1 MIEIARFI
9 LAAIVAQT
17 HLWSLGMEWAGE
29 ISVFAFYTLSGYLM
43 TRVLNERY
51 GFTVRGTGA
60 FLLNRVLRLWPAYL
74 AIMALALIALRFLP
88 LDNFFRLIRVP
99 ISPVEIVTNLTILGQ
114 VGFDYVQWLPLA
126 KPLVTSWSL
135 SIEIVSYLLLALFFA
150 KSPARLWVFAGF
162 GVIAMAMSTAW
173 CAISPD
179 PGAYG
184 PYCFQNRYGVVQAGF
199 VPFAFGGLYYFH
211 RDAIADWIEKH
222 RGLSVCLLGGTLV
235 TILATEPAMA
245 AIGPMIG
252 IPALATFSSAR
263 LTATVAPFIGIP
275 LTWMLLSSA
284 QDARATRAQD
294 FFGRASYHLFIAHMP
309 IAAVLATGLHI
320 PTRSIVIYLATLAVA
335 LGFSVVLVPMERR
348 INRVRQ
354 KVTLMAPPSSSPGE
368 PAGGSVHVPHVVS
381 NSGRASKNSIR
392 AG

>member
-1 MIEIARFI
+1 MIEIARYI

-17 HLWSLGMEWAGE
+17 HLWSLGMEWTGE

-51 GFTVRGTGA
+51 GFTMRGIGA

-74 AIMALALIALRFLP
+74 VIMGLALIALRFLP
-88 LDNFFRLIRVP
+88 LDNFFQLIRMP
-99 ISPVEIVTNLTILGQ
+99 ISPLEIITNLTVLGQ

-135 SIEIVSYLLLALFFA
+135 SIEIVSYLLLALYFA
-150 KSPARLWVFAGF
+150 KSPSRLWAFAVL
-162 GVIAMAMSTAW
+162 GVIAMAISTAW
-173 CAISPD
+173 CATSPD

-199 VPFAFGGLYYFH
+199 IPFAFGGLYYFH
-211 RDAIADWIEKH
+211 RDPIADWIVRY
-222 RGLSVCLLGGTLV
+222 RGRSVCLLGGALV

-245 AIGPMIG
+245 VIGPMIG

-263 LTATVAPFIGIP
+263 LTATIAPFVGIP

-284 QDARATRAQD
+284 QDVRATSAQD

-309 IAAVLATGLHI
+309 IAAVLATGLHV
-320 PTRSIVIYLATLAVA
+320 PTRSISIYLATLAAA
-335 LGFSVVLVPMERR
+335 LGVSVVLVPMERR
-348 INRVRQ
+348 INSVRQRVRLSAPTCSRPEESRGKERPCSARSQ
-354 KVTLMAPPSSSPGE
+354 KFRQPE
-368 PAGGSVHVPHVVS
+368 Q
-381 NSGRASKNSIR
+381 
-392 AG
+392 